1 MRMAELKKTFVV
13 LFGGIIGA
21 ISVQSVALSA
31 PAQVS
36 ASEVAKIEAEA
47 KKVSQEH
54 KQMEQKANQVKQ
66 ELAGV
71 QKKMLETA
79 KKIQASEDEV
89 ARRKTELDELQK
101 HLAESEE
108 KFRAENGMLIETLAA
123 LENLALRP
131 SEAVLV
137 QPLSPVEV
145 MRSSILLR
153 GSAHALESRASAI
166 RASIEDISNQKQKI
180 DARLAELEEQS
191 KSLEVQRDDME
202 KLSKQKSQMYNSLS
216 TKSAEAKKR
225 ATELANQASGLRDLL
240 EKLEK
245 QRQLEVRQREEKE
258 RLAKAKETEKLR
270 EANNHGLSGTGYD
283 FDKYA
288 DIDDKPML
296 KFSEA
301 KGKLS
306 RPAKGAIVTAF
317 HQELS
322 KGVKSNGIDIKTASK
337 AQIIAPYDGK
347 VIFAGPFKNFDT
359 LVIMDNGE
367 GYTTLL
373 SGMKET
379 YTQVGQMLL
388 VGEPV
393 GIMPSGDSGKLHME
407 IRKNNQPL
415 NPSEWLTR

>member
-1 MRMAELKKTFVV
+1 MALNKKYLLV
-13 LFGGIIGA
+13 LGSGIFCF
-21 ISVQSVALSA
+21 SLCNSVAMG
-31 PAQVS
+31 AQTTVS

-54 KQMEQKANQVKQ
+54 KQIEQKANKVKQ

-71 QKKMLETA
+71 QKKMLDTA

-89 ARRKTELDELQK
+89 ARRRAELDELQK

-108 KFRAENGMLIETLAA
+108 KFKAENGMLIETLAA

-145 MRSSILLR
+145 MRSSLLLR
-153 GSAHALESRASAI
+153 GSAHALEGRASAI
-166 RASIEDISNQKQKI
+166 RESIEDISRQKQQI
-180 DARLAELEEQS
+180 AARLNELEEQS
-191 KSLEVQRDDME
+191 KSLEAQRDDME
-202 KLSKQKSQMYNSLS
+202 KLSKQKSEMYNSLS

-240 EKLEK
+240 DKLEK
-245 QRQLEVRQREEKE
+245 QRKLEAQQQAEKE
-258 RLAKAKETEKLR
+258 RLAKAKEVEKIR
-270 EANNHGLSGTGYD
+270 EANNHSLKDTGYD

-288 DIDDKPML
+288 EESYKPML
-296 KFSEA
+296 KFSQA

-306 RPAKGAIVTAF
+306 KPAKGAIITAF

-322 KGVKSNGIDIKTASK
+322 KGVKSNGIDIKTSSK
-337 AQIIAPYDGK
+337 AQVVAPYDGK

-359 LVIMDNGE
+359 LVIVDNGE

-373 SGMKET
+373 SGLKET

-393 GIMPSGDSGKLHME
+393 GIMPSGDNNKLHME

-415 NPSEWLTR
+415 NPSEWLTK

>member
-1 MRMAELKKTFVV
+1 MFMAVIKKTFIVTFCVFTGV
-13 LFGGIIGA
+13 LAMHNVA
-21 ISVQSVALSA
+21 ICAS
-31 PAQVS
+31 PQVS

-47 KKVSQEH
+47 KKVSKEH
-54 KQMEQKANQVKQ
+54 QQMEQKAKQVKQ

-71 QKKMLETA
+71 QRKMLETA

-89 ARRKTELDELQK
+89 ARRRTELDELQK
-101 HLAESEE
+101 HLADSEE
-108 KFRAENGMLIETLAA
+108 KFRAENDMLIETLAA

-153 GSAHALESRASAI
+153 GSAHTLEKRASAI
-166 RASIEDISNQKQKI
+166 RESIEDISNQKKQI
-180 DARLAELEEQS
+180 AARLAELEQQS
-191 KSLEVQRDDME
+191 ISLENQREDME
-202 KLSKQKSQMYNSLS
+202 KLSKQKSEMYNSFS
-216 TKSAEAKKR
+216 SKSAEAKKR

-240 EKLEK
+240 DKLEK
-245 QRQLEVRQREEKE
+245 QRQIEAQQKAEKE
-258 RLAKAKETEKLR
+258 RLAKSKEVEKLR
-270 EANNHGLSGTGYD
+270 EANNHSLSGTGFD

-288 DIDDKPML
+288 EISDQPML
-296 KFSEA
+296 KFSQA

-306 RPAKGAIVTAF
+306 RPVKGAIVTSF

-337 AQIIAPYDGK
+337 AQIVAPYDGK

-359 LVIMDNGE
+359 LVIIDNGE

-393 GIMPSGDSGKLHME
+393 GIMPAGDSGKLHVE

-415 NPSEWLTR
+415 NPSEWLTN

>member
-1 MRMAELKKTFVV
+1 MAELKKIFIVLVIAFV
-13 LFGGIIGA
+13 
-21 ISVQSVALSA
+21 SA
-31 PAQVS
+31 FLMPNLGVCASTQVS
-36 ASEVAKIEAEA
+36 ASKVAQIEAEA

-54 KQMEQKANQVKQ
+54 KQMEQKANEVKK
-66 ELAGV
+66 ELANV

-79 KKIQASEDEV
+79 KKIQSSEDEV
-89 ARRKTELDELQK
+89 IRRRTELDELQK
-101 HLAESEE
+101 HLADSEE
-108 KFRAENGMLIETLAA
+108 KFKEENGMLIETLAA

-153 GSAHALESRASAI
+153 GSVHSLEKRASAI
-166 RASIEDISNQKQKI
+166 RESIEDISRQKQQI
-180 DARLAELEEQS
+180 NSRLVELEEQS
-191 KSLEVQRDDME
+191 KSLEVQREDME

-216 TKSAEAKKR
+216 SKSAEAKKR
-225 ATELANQASGLRDLL
+225 ADELANQASGLRDLL
-240 EKLEK
+240 DKLEK
-245 QRQLEVRQREEKE
+245 QKEIEAKQQAEKE

-270 EANNHGLSGTGYD
+270 QANNHSWSGTGFD

-288 DIDDKPML
+288 EVDEQPML
-296 KFSEA
+296 KFSQA

-306 RPAKGAIVTAF
+306 KPAKGSVVTAF

-337 AQIIAPYDGK
+337 AQVIAPYDGK

-359 LVIMDNGE
+359 LVIIDNGE

-393 GIMPSGDSGKLHME
+393 GIMPSDDNSKLHME

-415 NPSEWLTR
+415 NPAEWLTK

>member
-1 MRMAELKKTFVV
+1 MAFCKKYLLV
-13 LFGGIIGA
+13 LFCGIFCFCLEYSAARGA
-21 ISVQSVALSA
+21 SA
-31 PAQVS
+31 NVS
-36 ASEVAKIEAEA
+36 ASDVAKIEAEA

-54 KQMEQKANQVKQ
+54 KQIEQKANKVKQ
-66 ELAGV
+66 ELANV
-71 QKKMLETA
+71 KKKMLDTA

-89 ARRKTELDELQK
+89 ARRRTELDELQA
-101 HLAESEE
+101 HLAVSEE
-108 KFRAENGMLIETLAA
+108 KFKAENGMLIETLAA

-153 GSAHALESRASAI
+153 GSAHALEGRASAI
-166 RASIEDISNQKQKI
+166 RESIEDISNQKQKI
-180 DARLAELEEQS
+180 AARLNELEEQS
-191 KSLEVQRDDME
+191 KSLETQRDDME
-202 KLSKQKSQMYNSLS
+202 KLSKQKSEMYNSLS
-216 TKSAEAKKR
+216 SKSAEAKKR

-240 EKLEK
+240 DKLDKQRKLEAE
-245 QRQLEVRQREEKE
+245 QQAEKE
-258 RLAKAKETEKLR
+258 RLAKEKEVEKIR
-270 EANNHGLSGTGYD
+270 EANNHSFKDTGYD

-288 DIDDKPML
+288 EENYKPML
-296 KFSEA
+296 KFSQA

-306 RPAKGAIVTAF
+306 KPAKGAIVTAF

-322 KGVKSNGIDIKTASK
+322 KGVKSNGIDIQTTSK
-337 AQIIAPYDGK
+337 AQVVAPYDGK

-359 LVIMDNGE
+359 LVIVDNGE

-373 SGMKET
+373 SGLKET

-393 GIMPSGDSGKLHME
+393 GIMPSGDNNKLHME

-415 NPSEWLTR
+415 NPSEWLTK

>member
-1 MRMAELKKTFVV
+1 MALIKKISIIAFCGLISAV
-13 LFGGIIGA
+13 LLHHEVFA
-21 ISVQSVALSA
+21 AQ
-31 PAQVS
+31 AQVS

-54 KQMEQKANQVKQ
+54 KQMEQKANKVKQ

-71 QKKMLETA
+71 QRKMMETA
-79 KKIQASEDEV
+79 KKIQDSEDEV
-89 ARRKTELDELQK
+89 SKRREELKQLQEN
-101 HLAESEE
+101 LAQSEE
-108 KFRAENGMLIETLAA
+108 KFKSENGMLIETLAA

-131 SEAVLV
+131 SEAILV

-153 GSAHALESRASAI
+153 GSAHALEKRASAI
-166 RASIEDISNQKQKI
+166 RASIEDISNQKEKI
-180 DARLAELEEQS
+180 ASRLSELEQQS
-191 KSLEVQRDDME
+191 KALEAQRSDME
-202 KLSKQKSQMYNSLS
+202 KLSKQKSEMYNSLS

-225 ATELANQASGLRDLL
+225 ATELANHASGLRDLL

-245 QRQLEVRQREEKE
+245 QKQMERQQAEKE

-270 EANNHGLSGTGYD
+270 EANNHSLSGTGYD

-288 DIDDKPML
+288 EDTAKPML
-296 KFSEA
+296 KFSQA

-306 RPAKGAIVTAF
+306 KPAKGAIVTYF
-317 HQELS
+317 GQEMS
-322 KGVKSNGIDIKTASK
+322 KGVKSNGIDIKTAAK
-337 AQIIAPYDGK
+337 AQVISPYDGK

-359 LVIMDNGE
+359 LVIIDNGE

-373 SGMKET
+373 SGLKET

-393 GIMPSGDSGKLHME
+393 GIMPSDDNSKLHVE
-407 IRKNNQPL
+407 IRKNNHPL
-415 NPSEWLTR
+415 NPNEWLTK